1 MQLIRT
7 RPPKLSAARR
17 SLLRFQRCS
26 RYFEKLISHCQCRW
40 QLLLSVSL
48 ANVASLTDVP
58 CHSHHVRISA
68 REAVLLLLGCSDY
81 GVDGEAWRLCSG
93 ILFVLWRQTV
103 ASIHASARGRRN
115 ISLQHRTSNNVRN
128 ASVRPIL
135 FASRSNSLAS
145 PAPTSST
152 IPTEDPWGSQ
162 RGRRRTSAQN
172 SRACLTCQH
181 QAVIELGWESRFVWR

>member
-40 QLLLSVSL
+40 QLLLSASL
-48 ANVASLTDVP
+48 ANVAFLNDVP
-58 CHSHHVRISA
+58 CHSHHVRIPA

-103 ASIHASARGRRN
+103 ASDCGVNSCLGTGTPQHLLAIQCVKQRSERLC
-115 ISLQHRTSNNVRN
+115 SPCLVCFTLQQPCQSGPH
-128 ASVRPIL
+128 IL
-135 FASRSNSLAS
+135 HY
-145 PAPTSST
+145 P
-152 IPTEDPWGSQ
+152 
-162 RGRRRTSAQN
+162 
-172 SRACLTCQH
+172 H
-181 QAVIELGWESRFVWR
+181 